1 MIANYN
7 NLIVYSALISNFE
20 KLDFKNDALAGVRAN
35 YFNSNN
41 SSQND
46 KTDIEIDGKEYNL
59 SYFLS
64 ANEPLSWKITNNN
77 VPYQTVKKE
86 TGGLYSVISYSP
98 NGIINKRQFFD
109 SKHIWVRTEY
119 YDDKFENVLL
129 AVIEPIFIFEYFSI
143 KYDRFYPDGKK
154 LTSYLFPSV
163 NNPHNIR
170 CAGLIY
176 TNYGMLW
183 LDEKFRPND
192 TALDDLPGMKKNGFN
207 FSPENFSTSL
217 NIVNAVDLDNAEYLK
232 PVENIDDAENVPY
245 PNSNDSNYSAYDKIE
260 QILVEA
266 HKTNKNLF
274 GVVDNENQG
283 SSDDSQMTDD
293 FHLSEIPDKSKEKED
308 KDTDND
314 NYIKL
319 IQSNKAEPD
328 NSIATETG
336 EYLYYGQLDSDN
348 LRTGWGRTETP
359 EGLTSYEGNY
369 VDDKRQ
375 GFGICYYK
383 NGSVNY
389 VGEWNKGVRTGCGV
403 GYRQSDGTMH
413 IGKWK
418 SNLPEECGARFD
430 KNGNFL
436 DVCQYTDGVRNG
448 KSVSFNENGDIVIG
462 FWADGELISEK
473 TITDGEN
480 GD

>member
-7 NLIVYSALISNFE
+7 NMIVYSALISNFE

-64 ANEPLSWKITNNN
+64 ENEPLSWKISNNN

-86 TGGLYSVISYSP
+86 TGGLYSVISYRP

-109 SKHIWVRTEY
+109 SKHIWIRTEY
-119 YDDKFENVLL
+119 FDDKFENVLL
-129 AVIEPIFIFEYFSI
+129 AVIEPIFIFEYFAI

-192 TALDDLPGMKKNGFN
+192 NALDDLPGIKKNGFN
-207 FSPENFSTSL
+207 FSPENFTTSL
-217 NIVNAVDLDNAEYLK
+217 NIVNAVNLDNAEYLK
-232 PVENIDDAENVPY
+232 PVDNIDDKGDIPY
-245 PNSNDSNYSAYDKIE
+245 PDSNDNNYSAYDKIE
-260 QILVEA
+260 KILVEA

-274 GVVDNENQG
+274 GVVDDENQ
-283 SSDDSQMTDD
+283 DD
-293 FHLSEIPDKSKEKED
+293 FTDSEIISDSHLSENSGISKENEEADNINVKLTQVE
-308 KDTDND
+308 KD
-314 NYIKL
+314 
-319 IQSNKAEPD
+319 EPN
-328 NSIATETG
+328 NSITTETG
-336 EYLYYGQLDSDN
+336 EYLYYGELDSN
-348 LRTGWGRTETP
+348 KLRTGWGRTETS
-359 EGLTSYEGNY
+359 EGLPSYEGNY

-383 NGSVNY
+383 NGAVNY
-389 VGEWNKGVRTGCGV
+389 VGEWEKGVRTGCGV

-413 IGKWK
+413 IGKWM
-418 SNLPEECGARFD
+418 SNLPEEYGARFD
-430 KNGNFL
+430 RNGNFL
-436 DVCQYTDGVRNG
+436 DVCQYSDGIRNG

-462 FWADGELISEK
+462 FWSEGELISEK
-473 TITDGEN
+473 IVTDGEN
-480 GD
+480 DD